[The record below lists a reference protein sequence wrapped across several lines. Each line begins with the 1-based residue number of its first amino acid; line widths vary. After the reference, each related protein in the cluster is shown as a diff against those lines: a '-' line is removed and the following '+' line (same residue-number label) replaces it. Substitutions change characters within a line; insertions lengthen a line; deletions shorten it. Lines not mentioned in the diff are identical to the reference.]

1 MVYYRL
7 NRGFDS
13 SYGKNFHKKNTITK
27 SCIKAGKPVGFHY
40 EDFSQELLIKT
51 KYELSILLRDDF

>member
-13 SYGKNFHKKNTITK
+13 KNFHKRNTNTK

-40 EDFSQELLIKT
+40 EDFSQEFLIKT
-51 KYELSILLRDDF
+51 KYELSILLPDDF